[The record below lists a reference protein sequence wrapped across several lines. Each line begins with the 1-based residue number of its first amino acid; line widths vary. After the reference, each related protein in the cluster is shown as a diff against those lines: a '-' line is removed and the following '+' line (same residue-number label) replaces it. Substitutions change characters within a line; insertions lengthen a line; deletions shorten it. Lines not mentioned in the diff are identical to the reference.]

1 MLTTVAMSGPR
12 DSFTVSPGKRRHDP
26 GTKNGAMEYSGGWTP
41 VRRDE
46 PWDEERLLM
55 ESELELQIWR
65 WALLEA
71 HLWEASQVYES
82 LMGSPFAPRTQGNL
96 MHYSPE
102 GWHLTEG
109 KSAADGHRRHNGRS
123 QGRRQRRRT
132 LQHQRRSSRFPR
144 QSLGTERSLE

>member
-1 MLTTVAMSGPR
+1 
-12 DSFTVSPGKRRHDP
+12 
-26 GTKNGAMEYSGGWTP
+26 MEYSGGWTP
-41 VRRDE
+41 VRVDE
-46 PWDEERLLM
+46 TWDEERLLM

-96 MHYSPE
+96 IHQSLE

-109 KSAADGHRRHNGRS
+109 GSAVDVRPRRSGRS

-132 LQHQRRSSRFPR
+132 LQHQRRRSRLPR
-144 QSLGTERSLE
+144 QSLGTEQSLE